1 MRHKRV
7 REDRGSA
14 SVLVIMLMLMLIT
27 FGVLA
32 MMSAYSNY
40 KISKRNAEWTQT
52 YYQLE
57 SDASDVLSKV
67 DTAIKEAVR
76 ETILSEAEGSVDSLA
91 ESEGG
96 HRMRVFLSF
105 FSDEVTALSVEGEL
119 TPDPDQVFDE
129 TGSVS
134 APVFH
139 YTVQNDVG
147 RTFYVS
153 LLLLPFAA
161 DGEAFYEITAWQEV
175 PIAFDFSEAL
185 EYNDPGGVINP

>member
-76 ETILSEAEGSVDSLA
+76 ETILSEAEG
-91 ESEGG
+91 E

-119 TPDPDQVFDE
+119 TPDPDQFFDE

-134 APVFH
+134 APVFR
-139 YTVQNDVG
+139 YTVQNDAG

-161 DGEAFYEITAWQEV
+161 DGEALYEITAWQEV